1 MEFIQVFR
9 LKFTKIFR
17 LKFIKV
23 FRLKF
28 IQVFRLK
35 FTKVFGPK
43 FIEVF
48 RFKFS
53 NIFLEN
59 LQSFSVVHRY
69 DKPKIF
75 KENWE
80 IWVKNNQKLI
90 NLENES
96 LQKKG
101 YSGDIMEKMYKSAR
115 YYFKN
120 KSQEKN
126 NPKKRRVYTRLDED
140 MLIWMDTHISRN
152 FDKKPNDSYNEFI
165 NYENTK
171 RLLRTA

>member
-1 MEFIQVFR
+1 MTEKKR
-9 LKFTKIFR
+9 TKI
-17 LKFIKV
+17 
-23 FRLKF
+23 
-28 IQVFRLK
+28 
-35 FTKVFGPK
+35 
-43 FIEVF
+43 F

-80 IWVKNNQKLI
+80 IWVKNNQKII

-152 FDKKPNDSYNEFI
+152 FHKKPNDSYNEFI

-171 RLLRTA
+171 ILLNNENTNLKKDEFHLKIKKTYKNRFYNFNNK